1 MTKDELIE
9 FLQEQFKQVK
19 QEKAELTIVVNKLF
33 RRMLVVEIILT
44 KTKGF
49 TKKRLETAQKDAQE
63 IWDMVETGVKK
74 EMVDKDIAQYRK
86 YLPEIH

>member
-1 MTKDELIE
+1 MTKDELIT
-9 FLQEQFKQVK
+9 FLQEQFQQVR

-33 RRMLVVEIILT
+33 RRMLVVEIMLT

-49 TKKRLETAQKDAQE
+49 TKKRLEKAQKDSQK
-63 IWDMVETGVKK
+63 IWDMVETGVKQ
-74 EMVDKDIAQYRK
+74 EMSDKDIAQYRK

>member
-9 FLQEQFKQVK
+9 FLREQFKQVR

-33 RRMLVVEIILT
+33 RRMLVVEIMLT

-49 TKKRLETAQKDAQE
+49 TKKRLEKAQKDAQK
-63 IWDMVETGVKK
+63 IWDMVETGVKQ
-74 EMVDKDIAQYRK
+74 EMSDKDIAQYRK